1 MSAAPH
7 GRRPWLTGALV
18 AVNVAVFVAMLAAG
32 AGLLR
37 PDPLVHIAWGSNF
50 GPLTLDGEGW
60 RLGTAA
66 FLHFGLLH
74 LVFNMWALW
83 ASGGLVERLFGP
95 ARYAAIYAASGLVA
109 SLASVAWNP
118 LVNSAGA
125 SGAIFGVLGAQLA
138 FFLRARH
145 GIPAEV
151 IRAQRNSTLTF
162 IAYAVIFG
170 ITVPGIDNAAH
181 LGGLV
186 TGIGLGWL
194 LAAPPGRLASSAGGL
209 AATVTAA
216 ALVAMLL
223 AGGYR
228 LAMHSAA
235 AHREEQAYLRSWL
248 WFADHEQQIVTQTN
262 EVLAAARARQISDS
276 EVAGRLETEVL
287 PLWVEARSRIG
298 GPQLPA
304 DSTLR
309 EEQARLLGYTR
320 ARAQGF
326 RLMIEG
332 IREND
337 RVKLE
342 RAVTLLEQ
350 AEQSMPRAADH
361 R

>member
-1 MSAAPH
+1 MVVAPQSS
-7 GRRPWLTGALV
+7 RPWVTQALV

-32 AGLLR
+32 AGLLQT
-37 PDPLVHIAWGSNF
+37 DPLVHIAWGSNF
-50 GPLTLDGEGW
+50 ASLTLDGEWW
-60 RLGTAA
+60 RLGTAT

-95 ARYAAIYAASGLVA
+95 GRFAFIYAGSGLVA

-138 FFLRARH
+138 FFMRARH

-181 LGGLV
+181 LGGLA
-186 TGIGLGWL
+186 TGTGLGWL
-194 LAAPPGRLASSAGGL
+194 LAPSSRRPAPEASGL
-209 AATVTAA
+209 AGAA
-216 ALVAMLL
+216 MAAVLLAMLL

-228 LAMHSAA
+228 LALHSAA
-235 AHREEQAYLRSWL
+235 SHREEQEYLRSWL
-248 WFADHEQQIVTQTN
+248 WYADHEQQIVMQTN
-262 EVLAAARARQISDS
+262 EVLAAARARQIPDRQ
-276 EVAGRLETEVL
+276 VANRLERQVL
-287 PLWVEARSRIG
+287 PLWVEARDRIG
-298 GPQLPA
+298 GPELPA
-304 DSTLR
+304 DSELR
-309 EEQARLLGYTR
+309 QEQARLLAYTR
-320 ARAQGF
+320 ARAEGF

-337 RVKLE
+337 REKLGRAVETLE
-342 RAVTLLEQ
+342 RAD
-350 AEQSMPRAADH
+350 QSLRRAPDG
-361 R
+361 

>member
-1 MSAAPH
+1 MAPQSS
-7 GRRPWLTGALV
+7 RAWVTRVLV
-18 AVNVAVFVAMLAAG
+18 AVNVAVFVAMLSAG

-50 GPLTLDGEGW
+50 ASLTLDGEWW
-60 RLGTAA
+60 RLGTAT

-83 ASGGLVERLFGP
+83 ASGSLVERLFGP
-95 ARYAAIYAASGLVA
+95 GRFAFIYAGSGLVA
-109 SLASVAWNP
+109 SLASAAWNP

-138 FFLRARH
+138 FFMRARH

-181 LGGLV
+181 LGGLA

-194 LAAPPGRLASSAGGL
+194 SAPSFRRPASEVSRLAG
-209 AATVTAA
+209 AAMA
-216 ALVAMLL
+216 VALL
-223 AGGYR
+223 ASLLVGGYR
-228 LAMHSAA
+228 LALQSAA
-235 AHREEQAYLRSWL
+235 SHREEQAYLRSWL
-248 WFADHEQQIVTQTN
+248 WYAGHEQQIVLQTN
-262 EVLAAARARQISDS
+262 EVLAAARARRIPDS
-276 EVAGRLETEVL
+276 EVADRLERSVL
-287 PLWVEARSRIG
+287 PLWVEASDRIG
-298 GPQLPA
+298 GPELPA
-304 DSTLR
+304 DSALR
-309 EEQARLLGYTR
+309 QEQVRLLAYTR
-320 ARAQGF
+320 ARAEGF
-326 RLMIEG
+326 RLMMEG

-337 RVKLE
+337 RDKLG
-342 RAVTLLEQ
+342 RAVTTLEQ
-350 AEQSMPRAADH
+350 AEKSLPRAPG

>member
-1 MSAAPH
+1 MPVLPH
-7 GRRPWLTGALV
+7 GKHPWVTQALV
-18 AVNVAVFVAMLAAG
+18 AVNVAVFGAMLAAG

-50 GPLTLDGEGW
+50 GPLTLDGEWW

-95 ARYAAIYAASGLVA
+95 ARYAVIFAASGLVA

-145 GIPAEV
+145 GIPPEV

-181 LGGLV
+181 LGGLAA
-186 TGIGLGWL
+186 GISLGWL
-194 LAAPPGRLASSAGGL
+194 LAPPARMPAS
-209 AATVTAA
+209 AAFRPVDTAMA
-216 ALVAMLL
+216 IALVVILL
-223 AGGYR
+223 AGGCR

-235 AHREEQAYLRSWL
+235 GHREEQAYLRSWL
-248 WFADHEQQIVTQTN
+248 WFAGHEQQIVTQTN
-262 EVLAAARARQISDS
+262 EVLAAARARQISDA

-287 PLWVEARSRIG
+287 PLWVEARDRIG
-298 GPQLPA
+298 DPQLPS
-304 DSTLR
+304 DSALR
-309 EEQARLLGYTR
+309 EEQARLFGYTR
-320 ARAQGF
+320 ARAKGF

-337 RVKLE
+337 REKLE
-342 RAVTLLEQ
+342 RAVALLEQ
-350 AEQSMPRAADH
+350 AEQSLPRAPD

>member
-1 MSAAPH
+1 VPVLPH
-7 GRRPWLTGALV
+7 VKHPWVTQALV
-18 AVNVAVFVAMLAAG
+18 AVNVAVFGAMLAAG

-37 PDPLVHIAWGSNF
+37 PDPLVHIGWGSNF
-50 GPLTLDGEGW
+50 GPLTLDSEWW

-95 ARYAAIYAASGLVA
+95 ARYAAIFAASGLVA

-145 GIPAEV
+145 GIPPEV
-151 IRAQRNSTLTF
+151 IRTQRNSTLTF

-181 LGGLV
+181 LGGLAA
-186 TGIGLGWL
+186 GIGLGWL
-194 LAAPPGRLASSAGGL
+194 MAPPARGTASGVAGL
-209 AATVTAA
+209 AGTAMA
-216 ALVAMLL
+216 FGLVATLL
-223 AGGYR
+223 AGGYQ

-235 AHREEQAYLRSWL
+235 GHREEQAYLRSWL
-248 WFADHEQQIVTQTN
+248 WFADHEQQIVAQTN
-262 EVLAAARARQISDS
+262 EVLAAARARQIPDS
-276 EVAGRLETEVL
+276 EVAGRLETQVL
-287 PLWVEARSRIG
+287 PLWVEASDRIG

-304 DSTLR
+304 DSPLR
-309 EEQARLLGYTR
+309 EEQARLLRYTR

-342 RAVTLLEQ
+342 RAVALLEQ
-350 AEQSMPRAADH
+350 AEQSLPRT
-361 R
+361 RER